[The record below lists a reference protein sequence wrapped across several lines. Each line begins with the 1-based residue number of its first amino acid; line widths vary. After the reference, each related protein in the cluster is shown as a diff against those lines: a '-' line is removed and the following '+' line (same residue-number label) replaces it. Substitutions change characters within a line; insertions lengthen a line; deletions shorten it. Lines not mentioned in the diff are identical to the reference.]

1 MIKRILTVILVLTL
15 LFSLAAIVGCSDA
28 GNNEK
33 YLVLVNKKNTVGAD
47 FIPDDLVDIDKKY
60 TTGGKSIQ
68 LEKTALEA
76 VIKMLDA
83 MKKDGIKNVTI
94 TSAYRTYAYQG
105 NLFESYI
112 VRETA
117 AHPSW
122 SEKKVREEVLKYS
135 AAPGTSEH
143 QTGLCVD
150 LFTDEMEGLYNY
162 GDETPNNPWDK
173 GFAETLFY
181 YIDQKGIS
189 DVECYKRAN
198 VDKKTFSKIK
208 CNKDY
213 RPSKITALSFA
224 IALRLS
230 LEETRHLL
238 NTVGFSLSR
247 SSKFDVIIEYFI
259 TTGNYRDIFD
269 VNETLYQFDQSM
281 LGT

>member
-173 GFAETLFY
+173 GFAETEAFEWLSKNAHKYGFILRFPEDKTSVTGY
-181 YIDQKGIS
+181 SYESWHYRYVGVDAATEIHKNGI
-189 DVECYKRAN
+189 
-198 VDKKTFSKIK
+198 T
-208 CNKDY
+208 
-213 RPSKITALSFA
+213 
-224 IALRLS
+224 
-230 LEETRHLL
+230 LEEYLD
-238 NTVGFSLSR
+238 
-247 SSKFDVIIEYFI
+247 K
-259 TTGNYRDIFD
+259 
-269 VNETLYQFDQSM
+269 
-281 LGT
+281 